1 MTLLFFGAP
10 QLAFLGSLL
19 LHLNHVKST
28 SQCYCDLNPFSLT
41 HSGTIFKNP
50 LGSQKRKWDCKK
62 LSKGLERWLTSLKNS
77 PAVAVDTGFVPN
89 IHMVALINR
98 SFTILW
104 QYIPLCLFVCFKHR
118 VFLYSHGCTETHSVD
133 QAGLKLMEIHHLC
146 SWELRLKKA
155 MHHHHPTWQYILNSF
170 SYLIKTRSN

>member
-1 MTLLFFGAP
+1 MHDPPATLFFGAP

-41 HSGTIFKNP
+41 HSGTTFKNP

-104 QYIPLCLFVCFKHR
+104 QYIPLCLFACLFVLNTGFFCIAMA
-118 VFLYSHGCTETHSVD
+118 V
-133 QAGLKLMEIHHLC
+133 LKLTLWTKLASN
-146 SWELRLKKA
+146 SWKSTTSVPE
-155 MHHHHPTWQYILNSF
+155 S
-170 SYLIKTRSN
+170 